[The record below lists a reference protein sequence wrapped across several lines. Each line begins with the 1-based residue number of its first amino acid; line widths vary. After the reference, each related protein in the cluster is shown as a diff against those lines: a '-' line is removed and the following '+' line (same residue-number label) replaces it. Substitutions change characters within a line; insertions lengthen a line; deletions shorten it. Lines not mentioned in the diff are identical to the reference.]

1 MANRI
6 REVWAENLDEEMG
19 YLRDTLERYP
29 YVAMVSYNSLLVDC
43 VPPNLARTLSRTLN
57 SLAL

>member
-29 YVAMVSYNSLLVDC
+29 YVAMVSYTFLLLAWVPSLLNFV
-43 VPPNLARTLSRTLN
+43 V
-57 SLAL
+57 

>member
-29 YVAMVSYNSLLVDC
+29 YVAMVSYPAVGLG
-43 VPPNLARTLSRTLN
+43 TFFT
-57 SLAL
+57 